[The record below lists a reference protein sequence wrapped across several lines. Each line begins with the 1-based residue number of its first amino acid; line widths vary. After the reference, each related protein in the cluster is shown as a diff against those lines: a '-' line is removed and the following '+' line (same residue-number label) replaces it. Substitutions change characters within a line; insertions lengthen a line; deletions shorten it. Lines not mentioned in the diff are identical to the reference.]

1 LNTCLSNR
9 KLKWIIEQGYVEG
22 WEDPR
27 FPTVQGIMRRGMTV
41 MALSKFMLENGASK
55 RTVNMEWD
63 KIWATNKDIIDP
75 VVPRYSAVVEKAI
88 VKLTNGPE

>member
-1 LNTCLSNR
+1 
-9 KLKWIIEQGYVEG
+9 
-22 WEDPR
+22 
-27 FPTVQGIMRRGMTV
+27 MTV
-41 MALSKFMLENGASK
+41 MSLSKFMLENGASK

-75 VVPRYSAVVEKAI
+75 VVPRYSAIVEKAL